1 MIKQSTIDFEGSKQ
15 PKPVTCLGQI
25 FDSEDTRREHYRN
38 LLREYLLDPEF
49 RKIEGFPIGE
59 DEDIVALSDPPYY
72 TACPNPWINDFIAEW
87 EKEKGARPDEYH
99 REPFATDVSE
109 GKNDPIYNAHSYHT
123 KVPHKAIMRY
133 ILHYTE
139 PGDIVFDGFCGSGMT
154 GVAAQLCG
162 DKKVVESLG
171 YQVKDDG
178 TILDEEGKPFSK
190 LGTRKAILNDLSPAA
205 TFIAANFNSP
215 VDLEVFEREA
225 KHILE
230 KVDEECG
237 WMYETLHID
246 GKTKGK
252 INFTVWSDVFVCPN
266 CMKEFKF
273 WDAAVDRDRGMVL
286 DEFPCPYCEALLTKR
301 SMDRAYLYSNDN
313 SNLKDHIVIESTSCC
328 NHYALNEQRDCISK
342 IAKQVPVLINYSVG
356 SKSYEKSPDELDIQ
370 IIERI
375 SSINPSYWY
384 PANELPVGYN
394 TNQPIRSHG
403 FSSIYHF
410 YTNRNLIT
418 LSLLNSLAVSHQVK
432 FMLTGLLNRATKL
445 NQLHLKNYFFGGG
458 GCNAGHRKGTLY
470 APSVSIET
478 SILQLLRERVKS
490 QWRAYQQYLSSG
502 NCIIS
507 CQSLTDKF
515 PEMMSSSVDY
525 TFVDPPFG
533 ANIMYSE
540 LSFLWEGWLRVF
552 TNNHKEAIENPIQRK
567 GHEEYRELIERCL
580 SMTHNYLKLGRWITI
595 EFSNTS
601 AFVWNSFQIAIEKSG
616 FVIADVSSLDKKQ
629 GGMATIRSRKAVI
642 KDLIISAY
650 KPDDSFE
657 KTHFL
662 GNDTDNNVWDFIRK
676 HLSMLPIVKHSLGK
690 SLVPNK
696 ERDPRILFDRLVS
709 HYVQNGYWVPLDSHE
724 FQEGLEQRFS
734 CRDGLYFL
742 PEQVFIYDKYTMES
756 NLEKQSQIFIEDEV
770 SAIEWLRSLL
780 KDKPQTYQEINTPF
794 QRAMSTWN
802 KQETLLELS
811 TILDQNFLKYDD
823 KTEVPSQIHTY
834 LSTNWKELR
843 NLSKDDP
850 ALKTKAKDRWYVPDP
865 NKLADL
871 EKMREKALLKEFW
884 NYLPKDYK
892 SKKLNDLQIEIPDL
906 PKSTTDLLSG
916 KRYKVIRAEAVRAGF
931 KYCWQNRD
939 YETIILVAKRIP
951 SSLLEE
957 DPKLL
962 MYYDQAVTRSQ

>member
-1 MIKQSTIDFEGSKQ
+1 MPQQTSINLDTKAKG
-15 PKPVTCLGQI
+15 PVTCLGQV
-25 FDSEDTRREHYRN
+25 FTSEDARREHFRT
-38 LLREYLLDPEF
+38 LLREKMKDPEF

-59 DEDIVALSDPPYY
+59 DDDIVALSDPPYY

-99 REPFATDVSE
+99 REPFAADVSE

-139 PGDIVFDGFCGSGMT
+139 PGDIVFDGFCGTGMT

-162 DKKVVESLG
+162 DRKVVESLG

-178 TILDEEGKPFSK
+178 IILDEEGKAFSK
-190 LGTRKAILNDLSPAA
+190 LGARKAILNDLSPAA
-205 TFIAANFNSP
+205 TFIAANYNSP
-215 VDLEVFEREA
+215 VDLVEFEREA
-225 KHILE
+225 KRILE
-230 KVDEECG
+230 EVEEECG
-237 WMYETLHID
+237 WMYETLHTD

-252 INFTVWSDVFVCPN
+252 INFTVWSDVFVCPH
-266 CMKEFKF
+266 CMKDFVF
-273 WDAAVDRDRGMVL
+273 WEAAVDREKGMVL
-286 DEFPCPYCEALLTKR
+286 DEFQCPYCEALLTKR
-301 SMDRAYLYSNDN
+301 SIERVYLF
-313 SNLKDHIVIESTSCC
+313 LKDDDYKDHNMANESTAYN
-328 NHYALNEQRDCISK
+328 NHCALDTQSDCLVK
-342 IAKQVPVLINYSVG
+342 IAKQVPVLISYTVG
-356 SKSYEKSPDELDIQ
+356 SKSFEKRPDNLDIQ
-370 IIERI
+370 IIEK
-375 SSINPSYWY
+375 INSVKPFYWY
-384 PANELPVGYN
+384 PANELPEGYN

-403 FSSIYHF
+403 FSRIHHF
-410 YTNRNLIT
+410 YTNRNLIS
-418 LSLLNSLAVSHQVK
+418 LSLLNSLAVPHQMK

-470 APSVSIET
+470 APSISIET
-478 SILQLLRERVKS
+478 SIPQLLKERVKS
-490 QWRAYQQYLSSG
+490 QWRAYQQNLSSG

-507 CQSLTDKF
+507 CQSLTDRF
-515 PEMMSSSVDY
+515 PKMKLGSVDY

-552 TNNHKEAIENPIQRK
+552 TNNQREAIENPIQRK
-567 GHEEYRELIERCL
+567 GHDEYRDLIERCL
-580 SMTHNYLKLGRWITI
+580 SVTHDYLKLGRWITI

-601 AFVWNSFQIAIEKSG
+601 AFVWNSFQLAIEKSG

-650 KPDDSFE
+650 NPEDSFE
-657 KTHFL
+657 NTQIL
-662 GNDTDNNVWDFIRK
+662 GNDNDDSVWEFIRK
-676 HLSMLPIVKHSLGK
+676 HLLKLPVVKRSSGK
-690 SLVPNK
+690 SLIPNK
-696 ERDPRILFDRLVS
+696 ERDPRILFDRMVA
-709 HYVQNGYWVPLDSHE
+709 HYVQNGYWVPMDSHD
-724 FQEGLEQRFS
+724 FHEGLELRYS

-756 NLEKQSQIFIEDEV
+756 SLEKQSQIFIEDEV

-780 KDKPQTYQEINTPF
+780 KEKPQTYQEINTPF
-794 QRAMSTWN
+794 QRAMSTWS

-811 TILDQNFLKYDD
+811 TILDQNFLKYDNIS
-823 KTEVPSQIHTY
+823 EVPSQIHTY

-843 NLSKDDP
+843 NLPKDDP
-850 ALKTKAKDRWYVPDP
+850 ALKAKAKDRWYVPDP

-871 EKMREKALLKEFW
+871 EQMREKALLKEFW
-884 NYLPKDYK
+884 TYLPKDYK
-892 SKKLNDLQIEIPDL
+892 PKKLNDLQTEIPDL
-906 PKSTTDLLSG
+906 PKTGPDLVSG

-962 MYYDQAVTRSQ
+962 MYYDQAITRTQ

>member
-1 MIKQSTIDFEGSKQ
+1 MKIEKQSTIELEAPKQ
-15 PKPVTCLGQI
+15 AKPVTCLGQV
-25 FDSEDTRREHYRN
+25 FESENARREHFRT
-38 LLREYLLDPEF
+38 LLQEKLKDPEF

-59 DEDIVALSDPPYY
+59 DEDIIALSDPPYY

-87 EKEKGARPDEYH
+87 EKEKGPRPDEYH
-99 REPFATDVSE
+99 REPFAADVSE

-139 PGDIVFDGFCGSGMT
+139 PGDIVFDGFCGTGMT

-178 TILDEEGKPFSK
+178 TILDEDGKQFSK
-190 LGTRKAILNDLSPAA
+190 LGARKAILNDLSPAA
-205 TFIAANFNSP
+205 TFIAANYNSP
-215 VDLEVFEREA
+215 VDIEEFEREA
-225 KHILE
+225 KRILE
-230 KVDEECG
+230 EVEDECG
-237 WMYETLHID
+237 WMYETLHTD

-252 INFTVWSDVFVCPN
+252 ITYTVWSDVFICPN
-266 CMKEFKF
+266 CSQEVVF
-273 WDAAVDRDRGMVL
+273 WEAAIDRDVGEVKESFL
-286 DEFPCPYCEALLTKR
+286 CTKCNAKLTKR
-301 SMDRAYLYSNDN
+301 LLERAYETIYDSKLSTQFCDNYN
-313 SNLKDHIVIESTSCC
+313 SNPGAVKQI
-328 NHYALNEQRDCISK
+328 
-342 IAKQVPVLINYSVG
+342 KQVPVLVNYDVNG
-356 SKSYEKSPDELDIQ
+356 KRFNKSPDESDLSLVRMIDQSVIHDWFPV
-370 IIERI
+370 ERMPEGDE
-375 SSINPSYWY
+375 SRRNDTY
-384 PANELPVGYN
+384 GF
-394 TNQPIRSHG
+394 TNIH
-403 FSSIYHF
+403 HF
-410 YTNRNLIT
+410 YTRRNLMA
-418 LSLLNSLAVSHQVK
+418 LSYVNKCIGSHRLLFA
-432 FMLTGLLNRATKL
+432 LTGLLNRATRL
-445 NQLHLKNYFFGGG
+445 NQLHTKYFFFGGG

-470 APSVSIET
+470 APSISIET
-478 SILQLLRERVKS
+478 SVVELFVERVKTQLRS
-490 QWRAYQQYLSSG
+490 YRNNLSYG
-502 NCIIS
+502 NCIVS
-507 CQSLTDKF
+507 CQSLTDKI
-515 PEMMSSSVDY
+515 PKMRSSSVDY

-533 ANIMYSE
+533 GNIMYSE

-552 TNNHKEAIENPIQRK
+552 TNNQKEAIENRVQRK
-567 GHEEYRELIERCL
+567 GHNEYRDLIDKCL
-580 SMTHNYLKLGRWITI
+580 SMTFSYLKLGRWITI

-616 FVIADVSSLDKKQ
+616 FVVADVSSLDKKQ

-657 KTHFL
+657 KTLFL
-662 GNDTDNNVWDFIRK
+662 GNNTDDSVWEFVRK
-676 HLSMLPIVKHSLGK
+676 HLSKLPVVKRSVGK

-696 ERDPRILFDRLVS
+696 ERDPRILFDRLVA
-709 HYVQNGYWVPLDSHE
+709 HYVQNGYWVPINSHE

-742 PEQVFIYDKYTMES
+742 PEQVFIYDKYAMES

-770 SAIEWLRSLL
+770 SAIEWLRYLL

-794 QRAMSTWN
+794 QRAMSSWN
-802 KQETLLELS
+802 KQEALLELS
-811 TILDQNFLKYDD
+811 TLLDQNFLKFDG
-823 KTEVPSQIHTY
+823 KAEVPSQIHTY

-850 ALKTKAKDRWYVPDP
+850 ELKAKAKDRWYVPDP

-871 EKMREKALLKEFW
+871 EQMREKALLKEFW
-884 NYLPKDYK
+884 TYLPKDYK
-892 SKKLNDLQIEIPDL
+892 PKKLNDLQIEIPDM
-906 PKSTTDLLSG
+906 PKTNQELISG

-931 KYCWQNRD
+931 KYCWQKRD

-951 SSLLEE
+951 NSLLEE

-962 MYYDQAVTRSQ
+962 MYYDQAITRTQ